1 MLLQH
6 LLTHHRCFC
15 VVEINADMMED
26 HHELIREALRKSLSL
41 RKLKLSLRHS
51 AIRQSQSFAEALPH
65 LTQLRDLEL
74 GHVPFDRASVEAFSD
89 FLTSTRSLTT
99 LIITDQEME
108 SEHAVIVIHG
118 LKRNTTITTL
128 SVNASLLSLDSSQCG
143 MMFSGYIRWNKTL
156 RTLTVT
162 SSFLTGFADLRPTMG
177 ALSHN
182 TTLFELNLIGLL
194 LNVQSN
200 RVITDMLV
208 VNKTLRRF
216 RMVDCSGIRCPSLLY
231 SNVEAELHSIRSE
244 SLWLVALKNNK
255 TLRELHLKLSGII
268 KPADYSHLF
277 KALAQNS
284 SLKKVILQATS
295 DDDMTKICRA
305 LQDTGVPERFSI
317 VKPRHLDTGSELL
330 ECTELTCI
338 SVACCV
344 PFETQS
350 LHSTVEVDLTF
361 FRNTARDI
369 TDPLKRPHRTLLKAL
384 SNNKLIRRLSIDGI
398 CFDDTEINMMVGILH
413 SSRSLCHL
421 SSFPCSH
428 GSSNQLIRK
437 LSADVASNYTLLSI
451 KAYRCVEYCIEFFA
465 VEDVVRRNLSLVTR
479 GANFV
484 LGKRH
489 KYCAAAAELVQF
501 SSGLVEKVQELAL
514 VDENEAVSLIARSL
528 KSFSDLDEFMCL
540 AGVVKCSVVCD
551 KRADGKKQLVDL
563 NHDCWMHIRKYLKVG
578 DILDSI

>member
-1 MLLQH
+1 
-6 LLTHHRCFC
+6 
-15 VVEINADMMED
+15 
-26 HHELIREALRKSLSL
+26 
-41 RKLKLSLRHS
+41 
-51 AIRQSQSFAEALPH
+51 
-65 LTQLRDLEL
+65 
-74 GHVPFDRASVEAFSD
+74 
-89 FLTSTRSLTT
+89 
-99 LIITDQEME
+99 
-108 SEHAVIVIHG
+108 
-118 LKRNTTITTL
+118 
-128 SVNASLLSLDSSQCG
+128 
-143 MMFSGYIRWNKTL
+143 
-156 RTLTVT
+156 
-162 SSFLTGFADLRPTMG
+162 
-177 ALSHN
+177 
-182 TTLFELNLIGLL
+182 
-194 LNVQSN
+194 
-200 RVITDMLV
+200 MLV

-350 LHSTVEVDLTF
+350 LHSTVYLLPTCSHVKLLCLSIAAESLDSQLSIFIAEYFANTTALREVDLTF

-428 GSSNQLIRK
+428 GSSNRLIRK

-578 DILDSI
+578 DILD

>member
-1 MLLQH
+1 
-6 LLTHHRCFC
+6 
-15 VVEINADMMED
+15 
-26 HHELIREALRKSLSL
+26 
-41 RKLKLSLRHS
+41 
-51 AIRQSQSFAEALPH
+51 
-65 LTQLRDLEL
+65 
-74 GHVPFDRASVEAFSD
+74 
-89 FLTSTRSLTT
+89 
-99 LIITDQEME
+99 
-108 SEHAVIVIHG
+108 
-118 LKRNTTITTL
+118 
-128 SVNASLLSLDSSQCG
+128 
-143 MMFSGYIRWNKTL
+143 
-156 RTLTVT
+156 
-162 SSFLTGFADLRPTMG
+162 MG

-194 LNVQSN
+194 LNVQSD

-208 VNKTLRRF
+208 LNKTLRRF
-216 RMVDCSGIRCPSLLY
+216 RMVDCSGIRSQSLLY
-231 SNVEAELHSIRSE
+231 SNVKAELHSIGSE
-244 SLWLVALKNNK
+244 SLWVVALKNNK

-284 SLKKVILQATS
+284 SLKRVILQATS
-295 DDDMTKICRA
+295 GDMTDICCA

-317 VKPRHLDTGSELL
+317 VKPRHLDTGLELL

-338 SVACCV
+338 SKACCV
-344 PFETQS
+344 PLETRS
-350 LHSTVEVDLTF
+350 LHSTVYLLPTCSHVRLLRLSIAAESLNSQLSFFIAQYLANTTALREVDLTF
-361 FRNTARDI
+361 FRRTAVDI

-398 CFDDTEINMMVGILH
+398 CFDDTEINMMVDIIH

-421 SSFPCSH
+421 SSFPCGH
-428 GSSNQLIRK
+428 GSSERLIRK
-437 LSADVASNYTLLSI
+437 LSVDVSSNYTLLSI
-451 KAYRCVEYCIEFFA
+451 KAYRCWEYCGALFA

-501 SSGLVEKVQELAL
+501 SSGLVKKVQELAL

-540 AGVVKCSVVCD
+540 AGVVKCRVVCD
-551 KRADGKKQLVDL
+551 KCVDGKKQLVDL